1 MRQNL
6 LYANT
11 LVANPKMVRLDAPR
25 ISMQNN
31 SLKGFSNP
39 NPKYSTLTQ
48 TALSLSLDPFLSQ
61 YQDALYTLLVTVL
74 NRTRV
79 ISKSA
84 TGRLRGTASAHFPR
98 LFMLTDSGHPNTQ

>member
-11 LVANPKMVRLDAPR
+11 LVANTKMVRLDAPR

-39 NPKYSTLTQ
+39 SPKYSTLTQ
-48 TALSLSLDPFLSQ
+48 TVLSLSLDPFLSQ
-61 YQDALYTLLVTVL
+61 YRDALYTLLATVL

-98 LFMLTDSGHPNTQ
+98 LFMLTDSGHPHTQ